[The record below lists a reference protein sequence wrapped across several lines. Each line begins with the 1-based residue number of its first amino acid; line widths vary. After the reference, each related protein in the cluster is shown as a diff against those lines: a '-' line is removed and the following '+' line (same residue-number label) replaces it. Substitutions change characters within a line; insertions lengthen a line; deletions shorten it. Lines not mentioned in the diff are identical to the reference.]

1 MSNGQQK
8 KCKVRESQCSFPF
21 ENYDGTNLC
30 FKSSLS
36 LPSPT
41 LTKARFNSKFVVLS
55 QNTLSLRLV
64 GRFAIFSY
72 WRKTKRKPCTLCK
85 NRFWSN
91 NPSYEKGC
99 IFPKDLVMIF
109 VPSSWLVCNCWWR
122 LPEEALSFSTNSM
135 STELPHYYQVY
146 ACPKTESTVEK
157 EVEITTQLGWL
168 KTHVHTNLMQSEIH
182 C

>member
-1 MSNGQQK
+1 MAFCSWNGMIWLSMSNGQQK

-72 WRKTKRKPCTLCK
+72 RGKTKRKPCTLCK

-122 LPEEALSFSTNSM
+122 LPEEALSFSTTIWAQNS
-135 STELPHYYQVY
+135 H
-146 ACPKTESTVEK
+146 
-157 EVEITTQLGWL
+157 ITIKYMLVQ
-168 KTHVHTNLMQSEIH
+168 KQKAQ
-182 C
+182 

>member
-1 MSNGQQK
+1 MIKVAFCSWNGMIWLSMSNGQQK

-72 WRKTKRKPCTLCK
+72 RGKTKRKPCTLCK

-122 LPEEALSFSTNSM
+122 LPEEALSFSTTIWAQNS
-135 STELPHYYQVY
+135 H
-146 ACPKTESTVEK
+146 
-157 EVEITTQLGWL
+157 ITIKYMLVQ
-168 KTHVHTNLMQSEIH
+168 KQKAQ
-182 C
+182 